1 MAPKS
6 KKRKMTVAQPV
17 AQSVTAAPAKKEP
30 PKTTF
35 MDLPVE
41 IRCEIYGYV
50 LEEPTPIK
58 LRIQFHKKKN
68 GPREIVRIF
77 HRRDPK
83 HHGQVYDK
91 KTKSWIPKQYTHS
104 SILLVNRQ
112 INEEATPVLFAQNG
126 YFLETT
132 AALRDF
138 LELIGASNVRHLRR
152 IIIGA
157 DGYKANNARAAFQAL
172 TAAKGLRALEIDH
185 SNLCA
190 PQGREST
197 TTHRL
202 AGDCRTL
209 LKSLKASY
217 ETLNL
222 FGSVL
227 DVLSVTL
234 RPCKAWSHP
243 PPFSTVGH
251 RRGHEGGRRNGS
263 CGCRCEEVEE
273 VNAALQRDLR
283 IAAAKHLGLK
293 DGSNNASAA

>member
-1 MAPKS
+1 M
-6 KKRKMTVAQPV
+6 
-17 AQSVTAAPAKKEP
+17 
-30 PKTTF
+30 
-35 MDLPVE
+35 
-41 IRCEIYGYV
+41 
-50 LEEPTPIK
+50 
-58 LRIQFHKKKN
+58 
-68 GPREIVRIF
+68 
-77 HRRDPK
+77 
-83 HHGQVYDK
+83 
-91 KTKSWIPKQYTHS
+91 
-104 SILLVNRQ
+104 
-112 INEEATPVLFAQNG
+112 LFAQNG